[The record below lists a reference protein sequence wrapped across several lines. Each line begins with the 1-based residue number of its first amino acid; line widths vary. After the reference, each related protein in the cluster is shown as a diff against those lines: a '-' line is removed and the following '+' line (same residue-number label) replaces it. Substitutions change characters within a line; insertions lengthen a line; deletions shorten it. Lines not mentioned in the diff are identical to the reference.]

1 MKGKPHRLNSKADYY
16 YVKDNFEKDY
26 WKPLWQNMYDL
37 RMVWMPGE
45 LLESKEDGIEDETHR
60 INVIESDITE
70 EETPQEEAPAA
81 IEEDTT
87 ANEVPAPTEAEEPA
101 EVVDG
106 EVVPEGEEVPAAEEP
121 EAPKK
126 KVTYQQETYMENPWS
141 DFVRFGFT
149 VEEVEAA
156 LAE

>member
-1 MKGKPHRLNSKADYY
+1 MKGKPHRLNSKNDYY
-16 YVKDNFEKDY
+16 YVKDNFEKEY
-26 WKPLWQNMYDL
+26 WKPLWHNMYDL

-45 LLESKEDGIEDETHR
+45 LLEKKEDGIEDETHR
-60 INVIESDITE
+60 VVEHKSDMSG
-70 EETPQEEAPAA
+70 
-81 IEEDTT
+81 ED
-87 ANEVPAPTEAEEPA
+87 E
-101 EVVDG
+101 
-106 EVVPEGEEVPAAEEP
+106 
-121 EAPKK
+121 